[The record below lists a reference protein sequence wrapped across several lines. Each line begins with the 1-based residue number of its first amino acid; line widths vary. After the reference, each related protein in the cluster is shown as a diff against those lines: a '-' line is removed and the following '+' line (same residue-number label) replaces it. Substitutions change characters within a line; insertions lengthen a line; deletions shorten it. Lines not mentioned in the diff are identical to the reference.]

1 VNERAGSLSDEE
13 LLTALAESFPVTQT
27 EPDAAS
33 LHRLSMAVAD
43 LRRPRT
49 GPTPT
54 RTPAHAARPSRWA
67 LPRRLSP
74 VVIAGAVVGVLG
86 AGTGISYAVG
96 VPIPAAVRSIA
107 RTVGLAKP
115 TPTTLPPATTAPP
128 ATAAVQAAR
137 QAEST
142 LHQALTQ
149 SHPPLAVISHDTTVL
164 AHRLAQVGGHPTPG
178 AAGATADGQ
187 HLLNEACRQ
196 LEGSGPADPGGTNA
210 ATPSGTSGY
219 GSPVGVTCTPG
230 PVGTYP
236 SEPASPSS
244 TVPTT
249 TRTTELPSPSHPGA
263 GTSGNP
269 VKATNGGSPGTSTG
283 TSSGQYPQGSSGH
296 SDQSTPSVS
305 QPHSES
311 RSGATYPR
319 SSDTS
324 H

>member
-1 VNERAGSLSDEE
+1 MAEGTRSLSDEE
-13 LLTALAESFPVTQT
+13 LLTALAESFPVEQA

-33 LHRLSMAVAD
+33 LHRLSMAVAE
-43 LRRPRT
+43 LRRSTT
-49 GPTPT
+49 GPTPA
-54 RTPAHAARPSRWA
+54 RTPGHAARPSRWA

-96 VPIPAAVRSIA
+96 VPVPAAVRSIA

-115 TPTTLPPATTAPP
+115 TPTTLPPTTTAPP
-128 ATAAVQAAR
+128 ATAAVNAAR

-149 SHPPLAVISHDTTVL
+149 SHPPLAVIAHDSTVL
-164 AHRLAQVGGHPTPG
+164 AHRLAQVGGQAAPG
-178 AAGATADGQ
+178 VAGTTADGQ

-196 LEGSGPADPGGTNA
+196 LEGSGQTGLGVAGTTA
-210 ATPSGTSGY
+210 TTPSGTSGH
-219 GSPVGVTCTPG
+219 GSPAGVSCTPG

-236 SEPASPSS
+236 SEPAAPSS
-244 TVPTT
+244 TVPPPTT

-269 VKATNGGSPGTSTG
+269 VKATNGVSPVSPPGI
-283 TSSGQYPQGSSGH
+283 SSGQYPLGFSNGH
-296 SDQSTPSVS
+296 ADLSTSSVS
-305 QPHSES
+305 QAH
-311 RSGATYPR
+311 G
-319 SSDTS
+319 
-324 H
+324 